1 MLCWKIKTFDVYIV
15 KAQISI
21 VTYLETVY
29 EPVIVF
35 WVCLLMA
42 LRWIE
47 SVYSNLLQRSV
58 KRNAEDET
66 EFEHFKLKA
75 RILDV
80 INTYYGF
87 YMSMEGVVNR
97 KEITGAICMK
107 RPVKY
112 FKSI

>member
-1 MLCWKIKTFDVYIV
+1 M
-15 KAQISI
+15 
-21 VTYLETVY
+21 
-29 EPVIVF
+29 
-35 WVCLLMA
+35 
-42 LRWIE
+42 
-47 SVYSNLLQRSV
+47 